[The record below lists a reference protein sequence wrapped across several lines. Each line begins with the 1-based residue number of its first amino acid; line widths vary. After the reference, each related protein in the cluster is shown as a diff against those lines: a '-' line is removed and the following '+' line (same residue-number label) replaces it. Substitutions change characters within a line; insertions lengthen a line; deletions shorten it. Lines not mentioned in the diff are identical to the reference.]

1 MNNKQLDM
9 VLEYLNTGIVNER
22 LLDKNKPQSKNK
34 ATITKNETFY
44 VGSINKINVG
54 DTSINNR
61 TYFYKNLDDCLYSL
75 VERICSKTPE
85 PYSEI
90 ISIDIPKKLNTTVY
104 VASVKGT
111 NPYGIGHGAS
121 NVESYEV
128 DKLIY
133 NGTIKNLIKEFNI
146 KTI

>member
-1 MNNKQLDM
+1 MNNKQLDL

-22 LLDKNKPQSKNK
+22 LIDKNKHIQINNYK
-34 ATITKNETFY
+34 TETLY

-75 VERICSKTPE
+75 VERICSKTSE
-85 PYSEI
+85 PYSEV

-111 NPYGIGHGAS
+111 NSYGIGHGAS

-146 KTI
+146 KTM